1 MVLKANITPNT
12 YIPNMRD
19 FIDSVLIW
27 RKRMER
33 NMRKSKFSAQYHLI
47 QIVLHFIVGC
57 SKHVIIARIV

>member
-1 MVLKANITPNT
+1 MVLIVRITPNT

-47 QIVLHFIVGC
+47 QIVLHFIVG
-57 SKHVIIARIV
+57 